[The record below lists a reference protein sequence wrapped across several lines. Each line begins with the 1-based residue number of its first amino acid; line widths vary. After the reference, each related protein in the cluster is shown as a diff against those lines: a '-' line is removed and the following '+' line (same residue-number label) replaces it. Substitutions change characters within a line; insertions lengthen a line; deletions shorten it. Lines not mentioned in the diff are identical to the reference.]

1 MSSAAHAIANYIE
14 SSSIAT
20 SRTTTGWAL
29 AISSEP
35 TEPPNC
41 VTVYDTG
48 GEEWD
53 TDQLDI
59 TTHSVQVRVRAVNYS
74 DACTKCNEISSALR
88 RASFTYG
95 GLSYLSI
102 RQQGGLNHIGFN
114 DQNRT
119 LITMNFD
126 CLVQETA

>member
-1 MSSAAHAIANYIE
+1 MSSAAHAIAEYIE
-14 SSSIAT
+14 GRSIAT
-20 SRTTTGWAL
+20 FRTTTGWAL

-48 GEEWD
+48 GDEWD
-53 TDQLDI
+53 TDQLDM
-59 TTHSVQVRVRAVNYS
+59 TTHSVQVRVRAVNYI
-74 DACTKCNEISSALR
+74 DACAKCDEISRALR
-88 RASFTYG
+88 RASFTHNGLNYISIKQSG
-95 GLSYLSI
+95 GL
-102 RQQGGLNHIGFN
+102 QHIGFN

-126 CLVQETA
+126 CLVQEIP